1 MKTDAVHADSEP
13 LNTSPNLNSQLI
25 TC

>member
-1 MKTDAVHADSEP
+1 MTTDAVHADSKP